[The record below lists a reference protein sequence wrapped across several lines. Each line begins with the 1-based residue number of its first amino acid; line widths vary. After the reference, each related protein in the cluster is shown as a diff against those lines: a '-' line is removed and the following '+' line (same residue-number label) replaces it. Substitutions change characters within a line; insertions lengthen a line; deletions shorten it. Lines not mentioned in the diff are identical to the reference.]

1 MTEQEIVEKVL
12 GSEVVFRPLEFVWRP
27 TRDRHSTELLLEAR
41 WQDGLQLS
49 FLAEIKAQ
57 STPLVLQNAMRR
69 VLERAQG
76 SGLYPLVVV
85 PYLSEANLNELEK
98 RSISGLDLCG
108 NGIIVVPQKTILM
121 RTGNAN
127 RFPASAA
134 IKNIYRKRSSMVVR
148 ACCAKSE
155 FASLSELMEE
165 IRSKDTW
172 TQQQGTSMLSLGTVS
187 KVVSGLRDDLVVS
200 GKPDLRVIQPEKLLE
215 KMNDNYEAVSRENRI
230 ERKVDCSLEQL
241 ANRLAE
247 LSRDL
252 KIPLVA
258 TGLSSA
264 VRYTSMQR
272 GDMICVYCPLPEKI
286 LASLPL
292 CTSHQFPNLQMI
304 TSSNEWLYFDA
315 RTDNNGFAWASPV
328 QTWLELMQGDKRD
341 QEMAEQVKKSIL
353 ATCGAKK

>member
-12 GSEVVFRPLEFVWRP
+12 GNEVAFRPLELVWRQ
-27 TRDRHSTELLLEAR
+27 RSDALAHELLLEAR

-49 FLAEIKAQ
+49 FLADIKAQ
-57 STPLVLQNAMRR
+57 STPLVLQNALRR

-98 RSISGLDLCG
+98 KGISGLDLCG

-148 ACCAKSE
+148 ACCAKSQFE
-155 FASLSELMEE
+155 SLSGLMEE
-165 IRSKDTW
+165 ISARDIW
-172 TQQQGTSMLSLGTVS
+172 TTLQKTAMLSLGTVS
-187 KVVSGLRDDLVVS
+187 KVVSGLREDLVVS
-200 GKPDLRVIQPEKLLE
+200 EKPDIRVIQPEKLLE
-215 KMNDNYEAVSRENRI
+215 KMNDNYEPVSRENRI
-230 ERKVDCSLEQL
+230 ERKVDCSLDQL
-241 ANRLAE
+241 ASRLADV
-247 LSRDL
+247 SREL

-264 VRYTSMQR
+264 MRYTSMQR
-272 GDMICVYCPLPEKI
+272 GDMICVYCPSPEKI
-286 LASLPL
+286 LASLRL
-292 CTSHQFPNLQMI
+292 CNSHQFPNLQI
-304 TSSNEWLYFDA
+304 FASSNEWLYFDA
-315 RTDNNGFAWASPV
+315 RADTNGFAWASPV

-341 QEMAEQVKKSIL
+341 QEMAEQVRKSIL
-353 ATCGAKK
+353 TTLGAKK